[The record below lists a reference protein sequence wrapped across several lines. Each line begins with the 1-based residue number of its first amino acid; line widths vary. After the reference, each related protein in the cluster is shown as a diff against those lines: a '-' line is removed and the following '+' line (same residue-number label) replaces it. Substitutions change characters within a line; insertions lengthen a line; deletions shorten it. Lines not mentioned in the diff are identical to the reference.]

1 MSNSSFYSNTGI
13 TSADVSSITSA
24 KEAAATSETN
34 AATSATNAATSST
47 NAATSATNAATS
59 ETNASNSAATA
70 TTSAANASTSETNA
84 SASAATATTQASN
97 AATSATAAAGS
108 ASTAG
113 TSATNAASSATNAAT
128 SETNAA
134 TSATNAATSA
144 TSASTSATNAG
155 TSETNAAASASS
167 ASGYVT
173 SATTQANNAATSAT
187 AAATSETN
195 AASSATAA
203 STSASGAS
211 TSASNANTSAT
222 NAASSASQAAT
233 SAAAA
238 ALAADNFD
246 DTYLGSN
253 ASDPTTDNDGDA
265 LNAGDLHFNTSSNT
279 LKVYNGSAWQ
289 DAAIDSSGFVQ
300 TTGDTMTGAL
310 DVQST
315 ITADGLTVDGKTTT
329 DELDLN
335 AIAATIS
342 DTAVDIFVYDTRKD
356 SDGGAWRKRTQGT
369 SWYNETLNTATRGS
383 RKEFPAVAVIVAE
396 ANQVTIYDGDDPDLP
411 MWMVFNRDTA
421 TPVAADAWWR
431 NASSIVASSV
441 SALNGTVCVSLNGTT
456 SSNCGLAY
464 LDFIH
469 DDAGRYS
476 DVTTNGG
483 YGLTIASVFNGS
495 FSSKFDVVLV
505 DPQANDIAMTVLP
518 NAPIDAAT
526 GLPVPTI
533 AVATD
538 GGLSIIKDDGSV
550 IDYVPTTSGWHPNSV
565 SVYDSDRFIM
575 TLDGG
580 AGGYIVPIGSS
591 DVSFSIASASPSG
604 WLHFRY
610 VGNQADVYTLTQ
622 TQTSVAKSAV
632 AGSKGTSFIDVD
644 ESNYSSSLVAY
655 ITSDYN
661 TGWMN
666 GDIKLATLSD
676 TDATN
681 VTGSELVTNGTFEA
695 NSDWSDYGSPTTS
708 AQSTEQVKSGTYSW
722 KIVSDATLEGISQ
735 EFSTSLSANTYV
747 LTGSFYSSTGYV
759 RLRWRKNDDS
769 GWLYDQNVGDGTANT
784 WQTFSITRTDTTSG
798 TGMGV
803 RLVSNTT
810 TVTMYLD
817 DVSVRLAEE
826 DRSVNGNGLQVFGT
840 VTKSAVATGADLVA
854 YSGFST
860 SNYLEQPYNSDLDFG
875 TGDFCVMGWFK
886 TSSLSSDEVIFN
898 RSDDG
903 LTGALLEIRTDS
915 AGDKIRVFTGSS
927 GYNGL
932 VNFYSST
939 ITTNTWNLISL
950 VRTGSSISIHING
963 QLGTSSTSTQDLTNA
978 SAKARVGI
986 RYLSGAYS
994 LPLTNGALALW
1005 RISATAPS
1013 PEQIKKIYE
1022 DEKVLFQE
1030 GAQATLYGS
1039 SDAVTA
1045 LAYDDSTELLHVGTS
1060 AGRSVFQGL
1069 RRVDNTT
1076 TAVSAAIS
1084 ASNNLVGEQ

>member
-134 TSATNAATSA
+134 TSETNAANSA
-144 TSASTSATNAG
+144 TSAATSATNAG

-300 TTGDTMTGAL
+300 TTGDTMTGNL
-310 DVQST
+310 DVQGTVTS
-315 ITADGLTVDGKTTT
+315 DGLTVDGKTTT
-329 DELDLN
+329 DELDLS

-356 SDGGAWRKRTQGT
+356 SDGGAWRKRTQHT

-383 RKEFPAVAVIVAE
+383 RKEFPAVAVIVSE
-396 ANQVTIYDGDDPDLP
+396 IDQITIYDGDDPDLP
-411 MWMVFNRDTA
+411 MWMVFNQGGTWSSSA
-421 TPVAADAWWR
+421 NLIIPTTPDPVG
-431 NASSIVASSV
+431 ISV
-441 SALNGTVCVSLNGTT
+441 LNGVLSIAYTNGYGVCVLN
-456 SSNCGLAY
+456 
-464 LDFIH
+464 FISEEQ
-469 DDAGRYS
+469 ATIFANN
-476 DVTTNGG
+476 TTNYHGNISQRND
-483 YGLTIASVFNGS
+483 GLGHSTDASDTRLIVNS
-495 FSSKFDVVLV
+495 ACNDV
-505 DPQANDIAMTVLP
+505 AMTVLP

-538 GGLSIIKDDGSV
+538 GGVSVIKDDGTVVDAPDASNLRSHFTYFTSDDEV
-550 IDYVPTTSGWHPNSV
+550 LSGLYYEASPYNYSQAARYYIPSSDKAGWNNDATVKYDYNGSGNLYPYPNANSGWQLKALATSENRDYLGSTELL
-565 SVYDSDRFIM
+565 
-575 TLDGG
+575 TLVD
-580 AGGYIVPIGSS
+580 
-591 DVSFSIASASPSG
+591 
-604 WLHFRY
+604 L
-610 VGNQADVYTLTQ
+610 
-622 TQTSVAKSAV
+622 
-632 AGSKGTSFIDVD
+632 D
-644 ESNYSSSLVAY
+644 ESDPQNNSLVAY
-655 ITSDYN
+655 ITSSYN
-661 TGWMN
+661 TGWMH

-676 TDATN
+676 TDDTN
-681 VTGSELVTNGTFEA
+681 VTGSELVTNGDF
-695 NSDWSDYGSPTTS
+695 S
-708 AQSTEQVKSGTYSW
+708 SGTTGWSERETGGTFT
-722 KIVSDATLEGISQ
+722 VSGGQATLAY
-735 EFSTSLSANTYV
+735 STGAASWQNTVSGLTAGKTYTLSFDLVSASSSGVQFYYNLGSGSDLGVSMTAAAGTYTATFTAINSTV
-747 LTGSFYSSTGYV
+747 NVFPRVYSSGNMV
-759 RLRWRKNDDS
+759 IDN
-769 GWLYDQNVGDGTANT
+769 
-784 WQTFSITRTDTTSG
+784 
-798 TGMGV
+798 
-803 RLVSNTT
+803 
-810 TVTMYLD
+810 
-817 DVSVRLAEE
+817 VSVRLAEE

-854 YSGFST
+854 YSGFGNG
-860 SNYLEQPYNSDLDFG
+860 NYLKQPYNSDLDFG
-875 TGDFCVMGWFK
+875 TGTFSITTWAKIPTVNSYSPTLVDRHVLNQARILLYAEFGNQLPRIYIAHTNGS
-886 TSSLSSDEVIFN
+886 TSTYVTGPTAI
-898 RSDDG
+898 DDG
-903 LTGALLEIRTDS
+903 QWHCWHANRRG
-915 AGDKIRVFTGSS
+915 
-927 GYNGL
+927 
-932 VNFYSST
+932 
-939 ITTNTWNLISL
+939 
-950 VRTGSSISIHING
+950 NG
-963 QLGTSSTSTQDLTNA
+963 QLELWIDGVKVA
-978 SAKARVGI
+978 YGGVGVDSI
-986 RYLSGAYS
+986 SVS
-994 LPLTNGALALW
+994 TNGPTIIGNDYTGGGTGYMNGDMALT

-1022 DEKVLFQE
+1022 DEKVLFQDN
-1030 GAQATLYGS
+1030 AQATLYGS

-1069 RRVDNTT
+1069 KRVDNTT
-1076 TAVSAAIS
+1076 TAVGAAIS
-1084 ASNNLVGEQ
+1084 ASNGLVADE

>member
-134 TSATNAATSA
+134 TSETNAANSA
-144 TSASTSATNAG
+144 TSAATSATNAG

-187 AAATSETN
+187 AAATSENN

-222 NAASSASQAAT
+222 NAASSASQAAS

-300 TTGDTMTGAL
+300 TTGDTMTGVLAFVSGQTFDGR
-310 DVQST
+310 DVS
-315 ITADGLTVDGKTTT
+315 ADGTKLDTIETNADVTDTANVTAAGALMDSELTNIAAVKALNQGLATT
-329 DELDLN
+329 DEPSFDNTTLN

-342 DTAVDIFVYDTRKD
+342 DTAVDVFVYDTRKD
-356 SDGGAWRKRTQGT
+356 SDGGAWRKRTQHT
-369 SWYNETLNTATRGS
+369 SWYNEAASATRGS

-396 ANQVTIYDGDDPDLP
+396 SNQVTIYDGDDPDMP
-411 MWMVFNRDTA
+411 MWIVICNNANFTGVINS
-421 TPVAADAWWR
+421 VA
-431 NASSIVASSV
+431 
-441 SALNGTVCVSLNGTT
+441 ALNGIVTIGR
-456 SSNCGLAY
+456 SNYVGCL
-464 LDFIH
+464 
-469 DDAGRYS
+469 
-476 DVTTNGG
+476 TTNFLSEVIIG
-483 YGLTIASVFNGS
+483 YHDNNSYYGKWGGS
-495 FSSKFDVVLV
+495 FRGYVSAASAIADGWSGSSDYSIVSRNVNDV
-505 DPQANDIAMTVLP
+505 AMTVLP

-538 GGLSIIKDDGSV
+538 GGVSVIKDDGTV
-550 IDYVPTTSGWHPNSV
+550 V
-565 SVYDSDRFIM
+565 DSSA
-575 TLDGG
+575 T
-580 AGGYIVPIGSS
+580 GSM
-591 DVSFSIASASPSG
+591 D
-604 WLHFRY
+604 
-610 VGNQADVYTLTQ
+610 
-622 TQTSVAKSAV
+622 SVAFTEANTLFAMNGPTRLRVFNDYNSDGFTHASFASDFGTPVAPQNGVSPINGSDGNMVGEWGDNLLWGFDSGLSMILADYNALTSTSAIAYV
-632 AGSKGTSFIDVD
+632 TS
-644 ESNYSSSLVAY
+644 
-655 ITSDYN
+655 TYN
-661 TGWMN
+661 TGWQN

-681 VTGSELVTNGTFEA
+681 VTGSELVTNGTFDTDLTGWTEIEIGTGTA
-695 NSDWSDYGSPTTS
+695 SFSVSSGKAVINLGGSYDTGLSQSFTTVAGKTYVVRYDLDFTVNFNATNRLDWGVGTAFNSNAIASQTVTS
-708 AQSTEQVKSGTYSW
+708 AGV
-722 KIVSDATLEGISQ
+722 ATLTFKATG
-735 EFSTSLSANTYV
+735 TTTY
-747 LTGSFYSSTGYV
+747 LNIRSGSG
-759 RLRWRKNDDS
+759 
-769 GWLYDQNVGDGTANT
+769 
-784 WQTFSITRTDTTSG
+784 
-798 TGMGV
+798 
-803 RLVSNTT
+803 SNTT
-810 TVTMYLD
+810 GEYTLD
-817 DVSVRLAEE
+817 NISVRLAEE

-840 VTKSAVATGADLVA
+840 VTKSAVASGADLVRIVGLIA
-854 YSGFST
+854 VT
-860 SNYLEQPYNSDLDFG
+860 IL
-875 TGDFCVMGWFK
+875 
-886 TSSLSSDEVIFN
+886 SSL
-898 RSDDG
+898 
-903 LTGALLEIRTDS
+903 
-915 AGDKIRVFTGSS
+915 
-927 GYNGL
+927 
-932 VNFYSST
+932 
-939 ITTNTWNLISL
+939 TT
-950 VRTGSSISIHING
+950 
-963 QLGTSSTSTQDLTNA
+963 
-978 SAKARVGI
+978 
-986 RYLSGAYS
+986 
-994 LPLTNGALALW
+994 
-1005 RISATAPS
+1005 
-1013 PEQIKKIYE
+1013 
-1022 DEKVLFQE
+1022 
-1030 GAQATLYGS
+1030 
-1039 SDAVTA
+1039 VT
-1045 LAYDDSTELLHVGTS
+1045 
-1060 AGRSVFQGL
+1060 
-1069 RRVDNTT
+1069 
-1076 TAVSAAIS
+1076 
-1084 ASNNLVGEQ
+1084 